1 MNLSRQRLMVLLN
14 ELYYSKINKIEINY
28 PPLGFIFSIDIG
40 EKCKISIIDPKE
52 YDYKRNDLIK
62 KLRKFEEEIPNFE
75 NLINIL
81 TISGILHPQNIN
93 DMRKQIDD
101 KCKRDLYQGDK
112 MLFIGFDTNILMF
125 RTNRI
130 IQDLYKG
137 RGGICL
143 VDLLS
148 KELELIWDKKY
159 KGRNLQNLP
168 QELCFL
174 QLFTNQPVPKARQ
187 ARLASVEYRF
197 IKNNPNTRQIV
208 TDYLAGE
215 GSDPKIIAS
224 YKKFE
229 KENDVEM
236 VLFSGDMNVT
246 GMVRNASMNLIP
258 VIRKTY
264 SPQLIEIN
272 WEQAVELIYVSA
284 IIYGYITLNG
294 MDVYGIWKGKND
306 DDWNEE
312 NLSINTEG
320 EIGIKIIRDL
330 NILK

>member
-1 MNLSRQRLMVLLN
+1 MIIPRQKLMVLLN
-14 ELYYSKINKIEINY
+14 ELYYSKVNKIEICY
-28 PPLGFIFSIDIG
+28 PPLGFLYSLDIG
-40 EKCKISIIDPKE
+40 EKCKFSIIDQKE
-52 YDYKRNDLIK
+52 YDDKRNDLIK

-81 TISGILHPQNIN
+81 TISGILYLQNIE
-93 DMRKQIDD
+93 DIRKQIDD
-101 KCKRDLYQGDK
+101 KCERDLYQGDK

-143 VDLLS
+143 VDLIS

-159 KGRNLQNLP
+159 KGKNLQNLP
-168 QELCFL
+168 QELYFL
-174 QLFTNQPVPKARQ
+174 QLFANQPVPKARQ

-208 TDYLAGE
+208 TDFLAGE

-229 KENDVEM
+229 KDNDVDV
-236 VLFSGDMNVT
+236 VLFSGDMNFT

-258 VIRKTY
+258 VIRQTY
-264 SPQLIEIN
+264 SPQVIEIN

-284 IIYGYITLNG
+284 IIYGCITLNG
-294 MDVYGIWKGKND
+294 MDVYGIWRGKTD
-306 DDWNEE
+306 DDWNAE
-312 NLSINTEG
+312 NLSINADG
-320 EIGIKIIRDL
+320 ELGRKIIRDL